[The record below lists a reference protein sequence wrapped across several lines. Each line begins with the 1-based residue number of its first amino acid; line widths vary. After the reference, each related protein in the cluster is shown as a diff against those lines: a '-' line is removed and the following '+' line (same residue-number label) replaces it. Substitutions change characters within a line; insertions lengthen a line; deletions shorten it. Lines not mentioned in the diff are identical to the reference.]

1 MSNKRIAFHTLGCK
15 LNFSETSTLARR
27 FRELGYE
34 ITEFSEEADVYVI
47 HTCTVTQVAEKK
59 SRAAIYQAIRRNPS
73 ARVAVIG
80 CYSEL
85 RAESIRRIEG
95 VDVVLGNQNKFDLPA
110 IIEGKTIIDKE
121 TGNYQPCHEK
131 EEGFAPE
138 GQFYPAFSSG
148 DRTRSFLKIQDG
160 CDHFCT
166 YCAIPYARGRS
177 RSATV
182 EQALDT
188 ARKAAATGVKEI
200 VLTGVN
206 IGDFGRRNGEKF
218 IDFLRKANEE
228 RVVERMRISSIEPE
242 LLTDEIIELVASSEI
257 LMPHFHI
264 PLQSGSDTILRWM
277 RRKYDTRLFASRVFK
292 IKELMPHACIA
303 ADVIVGFPGE
313 TEELFNETY
322 HFLESLPV
330 SYMHIFT
337 YSDRPGTPASMKA
350 GKLEPSVKRLRSKIL
365 HELSETKLAAFYQS
379 CRGLEVSILFE
390 SDNENGMMGGFT
402 ENYIRVKTPYNP
414 DLINTLIRTTLNIT
428 DEKGHYLYLPE

>member
-1 MSNKRIAFHTLGCK
+1 M
-15 LNFSETSTLARR
+15 
-27 FRELGYE
+27 
-34 ITEFSEEADVYVI
+34 
-47 HTCTVTQVAEKK
+47 
-59 SRAAIYQAIRRNPS
+59 
-73 ARVAVIG
+73 IG

-350 GKLEPSVKRLRSKIL
+350 GKLRPSVKRLRSKIL

>member
-1 MSNKRIAFHTLGCK
+1 MANKRIAFHTLGCK
-15 LNFSETSTLARR
+15 LNFSETSTLARK
-27 FRELGYE
+27 FREMGYE
-34 ITEFSEEADVYVI
+34 ITDFSSKADVYVI

-59 SRAAIYQAIRRNPS
+59 SRAAIYQAIRRNPA

-85 RAESIRRIEG
+85 RAGSISKIDG
-95 VDVVLGNQNKFDLPA
+95 VDVVLGNHNKFDLPD
-110 IIEGKTIIDKE
+110 IIEDKMRTTAGDE
-121 TGNYQPCHEK
+121 YQPCHEQH
-131 EEGFAPE
+131 EGVSPI
-138 GQFYPAFSSG
+138 GQFHPAFSSG

-182 EQALDT
+182 DQALET
-188 ARKAAATGVKEI
+188 ARQAVATGVKEI

-228 RVVERMRISSIEPE
+228 HLVDRLRISSIEPE
-242 LLTDEIIELVASSEI
+242 LLTDDIIELVANSDI

-277 RRKYDTRLFASRVFK
+277 RRRYDTSLFASRVLR

-303 ADVIVGFPGE
+303 ADVIIGFPGE
-313 TEELFNETY
+313 TDELFEETY
-322 HFLESLPV
+322 SFLKSLPV

-337 YSDRPGTPASMKA
+337 YSDRPGTPASKMQ
-350 GKLEPSVKRLRSKIL
+350 GKIDPQIKRERSKRL
-365 HELSETKLAAFYQS
+365 HELSESKLSAFYQS
-379 CRGLEVSILFE
+379 CQGLPVTVLFE

-414 DLINTLIRTTLNIT
+414 SLVNALVKTTLNVT
-428 DEKGHYLYLPE
+428 DPNGNYLYVPE